1 MATWYLELNDFDKKC
16 AKWYAQELHNYAVSF
31 DLNEKKMNHG
41 KDGLEIHIEGAAAE
55 WAFAKMF
62 NLFPNTQIDGP
73 NHVDF
78 TLPNG
83 MTVDVKST
91 DNFSGNLL
99 VPLHITSD
107 NSADAFVLMR
117 GTLEKGFEYVGWIT
131 REGYYEKATKR
142 QMADD
147 MPYTWYLG
155 AGHLK
160 HEPIIK
166 P

>member
-1 MATWYLELNDFDKKC
+1 MEDKTAEATDSLSKQAGGIVGLDGPLGSLDLTKIL
-16 AKWYAQELHNYAVSF
+16 AKEFEEQEQ
-31 DLNEKKMNHG
+31 G
-41 KDGLEIHIEGAAAE
+41 
-55 WAFAKMF
+55 AFAKMF

-117 GTLEKGFEYVGWIT
+117 GTLEKGFYYVGWIT

-142 QMADD
+142 QMADG
-147 MPYTWYLG
+147 MPHTWYLG
-155 AGHLK
+155 AGHLN
-160 HEPIIK
+160 HEPIIQ
-166 P
+166 PT

>member
-1 MATWYLELNDFDKKC
+1 MEDKTAEATDSLSKQAGGIVGLDGPLGSLDLTKIL
-16 AKWYAQELHNYAVSF
+16 AKEFEEQEQ
-31 DLNEKKMNHG
+31 G
-41 KDGLEIHIEGAAAE
+41 
-55 WAFAKMF
+55 AFAKMF

-117 GTLEKGFEYVGWIT
+117 GTLEKGFYYVGWIT

-142 QMADD
+142 QMADG

-155 AGHLK
+155 AGHLN

>member
-1 MATWYLELNDFDKKC
+1 MEDKTAEATDSLSKQTGGIVELDGSLESLDLTKIL
-16 AKWYAQELHNYAVSF
+16 AKEFEEQEQR
-31 DLNEKKMNHG
+31 
-41 KDGLEIHIEGAAAE
+41 
-55 WAFAKMF
+55 AFAKMF

-117 GTLEKGFEYVGWIT
+117 GTLERGFEYVGWIT

-142 QMADD
+142 QMADG

-155 AGHLK
+155 AGHLN

-166 P
+166 PT

>member
-1 MATWYLELNDFDKKC
+1 MEDKTAEATDSLSKQAGGIVGLDGPLDSLDLTNIL
-16 AKWYAQELHNYAVSF
+16 AKEFEEQEQ
-31 DLNEKKMNHG
+31 G
-41 KDGLEIHIEGAAAE
+41 
-55 WAFAKMF
+55 AFANMF

-91 DNFSGNLL
+91 DNFSGKLL

-117 GTLEKGFEYVGWIT
+117 GTLEKGFEHVGWIT

-147 MPYTWYLG
+147 MPFTWYLG
-155 AGHLK
+155 AGHLN
-160 HEPIIK
+160 HERIIK

>member
-1 MATWYLELNDFDKKC
+1 
-16 AKWYAQELHNYAVSF
+16 
-31 DLNEKKMNHG
+31 
-41 KDGLEIHIEGAAAE
+41 
-55 WAFAKMF
+55 MF
-62 NLFPNTQIDGP
+62 NLFQNTQIDGP

-83 MTVDVKST
+83 MPVDVKST

-117 GTLEKGFEYVGWIT
+117 GTLEKGFEYVGWKT
-131 REGYYEKATKR
+131 LEGYYEKATKR
-142 QMADD
+142 QMADS
-147 MPYTWYLG
+147 MQFTWCLG
-155 AGHLK
+155 VGHLK

>member
-1 MATWYLELNDFDKKC
+1 MEDKTAEATDSLSKQAGGIVGLDGPLGSLDLTKIL
-16 AKWYAQELHNYAVSF
+16 AKEFEEQEQ
-31 DLNEKKMNHG
+31 G
-41 KDGLEIHIEGAAAE
+41 
-55 WAFAKMF
+55 AFAKMF
-62 NLFPNTQIDGP
+62 NLFPNTQVDGP

-83 MTVDVKST
+83 MTVDVNST

-117 GTLEKGFEYVGWIT
+117 GTLEKGFYYVGWIA

-155 AGHLK
+155 AGHLN

>member
-1 MATWYLELNDFDKKC
+1 MEDKTAEATDSLSKQAGGIVGLDGPLGSLDLTKIL
-16 AKWYAQELHNYAVSF
+16 AKEFEEQEQ
-31 DLNEKKMNHG
+31 G
-41 KDGLEIHIEGAAAE
+41 
-55 WAFAKMF
+55 AFAKMF
-62 NLFPNTQIDGP
+62 NLFPNTQVDGP

-83 MTVDVKST
+83 MTVDVNST

-117 GTLEKGFEYVGWIT
+117 GTLEKGFYYVGWIT

-142 QMADD
+142 QMADG
-147 MPYTWYLG
+147 MPYTWYIG
-155 AGHLK
+155 AGHLN

-166 P
+166 PT

>member
-1 MATWYLELNDFDKKC
+1 MEDKTAEATDSLSKQTGGIVGLDGPLDSLDLTKIL
-16 AKWYAQELHNYAVSF
+16 AKEFEEQEQ
-31 DLNEKKMNHG
+31 E
-41 KDGLEIHIEGAAAE
+41 
-55 WAFAKMF
+55 AFAKMF

-142 QMADD
+142 QMADG

-155 AGHLK
+155 AGHLN

-166 P
+166 PT

>member
-1 MATWYLELNDFDKKC
+1 MEDKTAEATDSLSKQAGGIVGLDGPLGSLDLTKIL
-16 AKWYAQELHNYAVSF
+16 AKEFEEQEQ
-31 DLNEKKMNHG
+31 G
-41 KDGLEIHIEGAAAE
+41 
-55 WAFAKMF
+55 AFAKMF
-62 NLFPNTQIDGP
+62 NLFPNTQVDGP

-142 QMADD
+142 QMADG

-155 AGHLK
+155 AGHLN

-166 P
+166 PT

>member
-1 MATWYLELNDFDKKC
+1 MEDKTAEATDSLSKQAGGIVGLDGPLGSLDLTKIL
-16 AKWYAQELHNYAVSF
+16 AKEFEEQEQ
-31 DLNEKKMNHG
+31 G
-41 KDGLEIHIEGAAAE
+41 
-55 WAFAKMF
+55 AFAKMF
-62 NLFPNTQIDGP
+62 NLFPNTQVDGP

>member
-1 MATWYLELNDFDKKC
+1 MEDKTAEATDSLSKQAGGIVGLDGPLGSLDLTKIL
-16 AKWYAQELHNYAVSF
+16 AKEFEEQEQ
-31 DLNEKKMNHG
+31 G
-41 KDGLEIHIEGAAAE
+41 
-55 WAFAKMF
+55 AFAKMF

-142 QMADD
+142 QMADG

-155 AGHLK
+155 AGHLN

-166 P
+166 PT

>member
-1 MATWYLELNDFDKKC
+1 MEDKTAEATDSLSKQAGGIVGLDGPLGSLDLTKILGKEFEE
-16 AKWYAQELHNYAVSF
+16 QEQ
-31 DLNEKKMNHG
+31 G
-41 KDGLEIHIEGAAAE
+41 
-55 WAFAKMF
+55 AFAKMF
-62 NLFPNTQIDGP
+62 NLFPNTQVDGP

-83 MTVDVKST
+83 MTVDVNST

-117 GTLEKGFEYVGWIT
+117 GTLEKGFYYVGWIT

-142 QMADD
+142 QMADG

-155 AGHLK
+155 AGHLN

-166 P
+166 PT

>member
-1 MATWYLELNDFDKKC
+1 
-16 AKWYAQELHNYAVSF
+16 
-31 DLNEKKMNHG
+31 
-41 KDGLEIHIEGAAAE
+41 
-55 WAFAKMF
+55 MF

-117 GTLEKGFEYVGWIT
+117 GTLEKGFYYVGWIT

-142 QMADD
+142 QMADG
-147 MPYTWYLG
+147 MPLTWYLG
-155 AGHLK
+155 AGHLN

-166 P
+166 PT

>member
-1 MATWYLELNDFDKKC
+1 MEDKTAEATDSLSKQAGGIVGLDGPLGSLDLTKIL
-16 AKWYAQELHNYAVSF
+16 AKEFEEQEQ
-31 DLNEKKMNHG
+31 G
-41 KDGLEIHIEGAAAE
+41 
-55 WAFAKMF
+55 AFAKMY

-142 QMADD
+142 QMADG

-155 AGHLK
+155 AGHLN

-166 P
+166 PT